1 MARPAPTGKRVRRYA
16 HHAFDCAAC
25 RAQGEQVCTITV
37 VRRAPDCLCSPP
49 RYVPAATYRRRG
61 SMTNVIAMNRDQDYD
76 DIRAEEIQRG
86 DNIEF
91 PSNHPDVKWHVEEGR
106 ASKPPC
112 NQPGVLWYVEELVSS
127 ILGSPLGDL
136 YKFTV
141 KEVGAGAEVDVQIR
155 GHVPVRSYR
164 RNHG

>member
-1 MARPAPTGKRVRRYA
+1 
-16 HHAFDCAAC
+16 
-25 RAQGEQVCTITV
+25 
-37 VRRAPDCLCSPP
+37 
-49 RYVPAATYRRRG
+49 
-61 SMTNVIAMNRDQDYD
+61 MTKVIAVNTDQGSDV
-76 DIRAEEIQRG
+76 IRAEEIQRG

-91 PSNHPDVKWHVEEGR
+91 PANHPDVKWHVEEGR
-106 ASKPPC
+106 ATKPPC

-155 GHVPVRSYR
+155 GHVPVRRYR
-164 RNHG
+164 RNRG

>member
-1 MARPAPTGKRVRRYA
+1 MLVPRWRWRVSRPRCGK
-16 HHAFDCAAC
+16 
-25 RAQGEQVCTITV
+25 
-37 VRRAPDCLCSPP
+37 
-49 RYVPAATYRRRG
+49 RRG
-61 SMTNVIAMNRDQDYD
+61 STINLIVVNMGQDYD
-76 DIRAEEIQRG
+76 AIRAEEIQRG

-112 NQPGVLWYVEELVSS
+112 NQPGVLWYVEELVNSM
-127 ILGSPLGDL
+127 LGSPLGDL

-155 GHVPVRSYR
+155 GHVPVRRYQ
-164 RNHG
+164 RNH

>member
-1 MARPAPTGKRVRRYA
+1 
-16 HHAFDCAAC
+16 
-25 RAQGEQVCTITV
+25 
-37 VRRAPDCLCSPP
+37 
-49 RYVPAATYRRRG
+49 
-61 SMTNVIAMNRDQDYD
+61 MTNLIAVNMDQDYD
-76 DIRAEEIQRG
+76 AIRAEEIQRG

-112 NQPGVLWYVEELVSS
+112 NQPGVLWYVEELVGDV
-127 ILGSPLGDL
+127 LVSPLGDL
-136 YKFTV
+136 HKFTV

-155 GHVPVRSYR
+155 GHVPVRRYR

>member
-1 MARPAPTGKRVRRYA
+1 
-16 HHAFDCAAC
+16 
-25 RAQGEQVCTITV
+25 
-37 VRRAPDCLCSPP
+37 
-49 RYVPAATYRRRG
+49 
-61 SMTNVIAMNRDQDYD
+61 MTNVITVNTDQDYD
-76 DIRAEEIQRG
+76 DIRAEEIHRG

-141 KEVGAGAEVDVQIR
+141 KEVGAGAEVEVQIR
-155 GHVPVRSYR
+155 GHVPVRRYQRS
-164 RNHG
+164 HG